1 MESNKY
7 YVLTHFHPLIYR
19 SQKTSWFCDLSV
31 QVSGCMSGQ
40 SPKNKSTEDRYV
52 CSLPN
57 CFFAACLKCY
67 EHYKCSSH
75 EIPDEKSALF
85 SRIHPHQLT
94 YNVGKSWTCDG
105 KKVYTHNSHADGENK
120 PRYSCRKCDF
130 DLCANCFFCS
140 FDPRNHISKAHL
152 LRASKEKKAAPMA
165 SHTLQQL
172 EEKTQDE
179 SMDELRQKVKAL
191 EIENQTLKQELAN
204 IKALIFEVQEE
215 LTEFRNEL
223 TGELKDILM
232 NYAGS
237 AFGVFDMIEGAV
249 SSIGD
254 VLTLIPGI
262 GQIASAVKMV
272 YNACSSPVKAIKNKV
287 KADKI
292 KKTLDKLENLKA
304 KLISI
309 A

>member
-1 MESNKY
+1 
-7 YVLTHFHPLIYR
+7 
-19 SQKTSWFCDLSV
+19 
-31 QVSGCMSGQ
+31 
-40 SPKNKSTEDRYV
+40 
-52 CSLPN
+52 
-57 CFFAACLKCY
+57 
-67 EHYKCSSH
+67 
-75 EIPDEKSALF
+75 
-85 SRIHPHQLT
+85 
-94 YNVGKSWTCDG
+94 
-105 KKVYTHNSHADGENK
+105 
-120 PRYSCRKCDF
+120 
-130 DLCANCFFCS
+130 
-140 FDPRNHISKAHL
+140 
-152 LRASKEKKAAPMA
+152 MA

-172 EEKTQDE
+172 EEKTEDE